1 MNNIIKIKSKYPAS
15 QKEEIEKAIADATDG
30 DAVFFEGGKYFVDGK
45 INIINKKNLIICGE
59 DATIVAHFDA
69 SVGFW
74 EFSGILAFKGCKN
87 ITLKKL
93 IFDTDN
99 PVNCSGSVVDKDT
112 ENTTVDVMLYDG
124 CTLDGSQTIFASCSL
139 DEDGS
144 PDYLFADT
152 TKRDYTC
159 LPNNTVKIQYAE
171 NVKAQIERLP
181 IGADFVIRHG
191 LGNFKVLDRS
201 SITFTDCDDTV
212 MEDITV
218 YNSAG
223 YMVVVFPRC
232 NNFTIRRYRVVVPQ
246 GSHRFWASNIDGIH
260 LLGLTGEC
268 IVEDCYF
275 DGLGDDAL
283 NIHSTSGFVDE
294 LTDGRI
300 KVSNHRFNI
309 PLEENWCRKGDK
321 ISVYGADFLRKG
333 KITVKE
339 YDGENIY
346 FDDIDGVVEVGDVV
360 GNDECLAKITVT
372 GTTVRNSRAR
382 ALLFQTNNVTVRDCY
397 FFGMSAA
404 AILLSPDIRVWHEV
418 GPCENVLI
426 ENCIFDKCAMSKD
439 EVRHAVQGAVMVRSS
454 HDSSG
459 IDYPAGVHKNIV
471 IKNNKFVDIP
481 ASAVCVCGTDGVTVT
496 DNVFLNCSG
505 EGGLN
510 GMKKY
515 DVFIKNCKNIKVENN
530 QTENENS
537 LHIE

>member
-1 MNNIIKIKSKYPAS
+1 MNNIIKIKSKYPTS
-15 QKEEIEKAIADATDG
+15 QKEEIEKAIAEAKEG
-30 DAVFFEGGKYFVDGK
+30 DAVFFEGGKYFVDGRIK
-45 INIINKKNLIICGE
+45 IENKKNLIICGE
-59 DATIVAHFDA
+59 DASIVAHFDA
-69 SVGFW
+69 NVGFW
-74 EFSGILAFKGCKN
+74 GFSGILAFKGCKN
-87 ITLKKL
+87 ITLKNL
-93 IFDTDN
+93 TFDTDN
-99 PVNCSGSVVDKDT
+99 PVNCGGSVVGKDT
-112 ENTTVDVMLYDG
+112 ENNTVDVMLYDG

-144 PDYLFADT
+144 PDYLFDDY
-152 TKRDYTC
+152 TKRSYTC
-159 LPNNTVKIQYAE
+159 LENNTVKIQYDK
-171 NVKAQIERLP
+171 NLKPKIERLP

-191 LGNFKVLDRS
+191 LGNFTVLERS

-232 NNFTIRRYRVVVPQ
+232 NNFTMRRYRMVVPQ

-294 LTDGRI
+294 AEKGRI

-309 PLEENWCRKGDK
+309 PLESNWCQKGDK

-333 KITVKE
+333 KITVKA

-346 FDDIDGVVEVGDVV
+346 FDDIDGIVEVGDVV
-360 GNDECLAKITVT
+360 GNDEYLAKITVT

-404 AILLSPDIRVWHEV
+404 AILFSPDIRVWHEV

-439 EVRHAVQGAVMVRSS
+439 EVRHTVQGAVMVKCS

-459 IDYPAGVHKNIV
+459 IDYPAGVQKNIV
-471 IKNNKFVDIP
+471 IRNNKFVDIP

-510 GMKKY
+510 GMKRY
-515 DVFIKNCKNIKVENN
+515 DVFIKNCENIKVENN
-530 QTENENS
+530 QTENENV
-537 LHIE
+537 LHVE

>member
-1 MNNIIKIKSKYPAS
+1 MEIIKIKSKYPAS
-15 QKEEIEKAIADATDG
+15 QKQEIEEAIRKAADG
-30 DAVFFEGGKYFVDGK
+30 DAIFFEGGKYFVDGK
-45 INIINKKNLIICGE
+45 IQIENKNNLVICGE
-59 DATIVAHFDA
+59 DATIVAHFDPK
-69 SVGFW
+69 VGFW

-87 ITLKKL
+87 ITLKQL
-93 IFDTDN
+93 TFDTDN
-99 PVNCSGSVVDKDT
+99 PVNCAGTVIATDV
-112 ENTTVDVMLYDG
+112 ENSTVDVMLFDG
-124 CTLDGSQTIFASCSL
+124 CTLDGNQTVFASCSL

-144 PDYLFADT
+144 PDYIFADYS
-152 TKRDYTC
+152 KREYKSIGG
-159 LPNNTVKIQYAE
+159 NAVRIQYGE
-171 NVKAQIERLP
+171 NSDKSIEKLP
-181 IGADFVIRHG
+181 IGSNFVIRHG
-191 LGNFKVLDRS
+191 LGNFTVLNRS

-232 NNFTIRRYRVVVPQ
+232 NNFTIRRYRVVVPS

-268 IVEDCYF
+268 VVEDCYF

-294 LTDGRI
+294 AESGKI

-333 KITVKE
+333 KIAVKD
-339 YDGENIY
+339 YDGSYVY
-346 FDDIDGVVEVGDVV
+346 FDELEGDVDVGDVV
-360 GNDECLAKITVT
+360 GNDEYLAKITVT
-372 GTTVRNSRAR
+372 GTTVRNTRAR

-404 AILLSPDIRVWHEV
+404 AILMAPDIRVWHEV
-418 GPCENVLI
+418 GPCTNVLI
-426 ENCIFDKCAMSKD
+426 ENCIFDKCAMSTND
-439 EVRHAVQGAVMVRSS
+439 TQHSVQGAVMVRSS
-454 HDSSG
+454 HDSLG

-471 IKNNKFVDIP
+471 IKNNKFVDVP
-481 ASAVCVCGTDGVTVT
+481 APAVCICGTDGVTVK
-496 DNVFLNCSG
+496 DNLFLNCGG
-505 EGGLN
+505 EGGLG

-515 DVFIKNCKNIKVENN
+515 DVFVKNCVNIDVSDND
-530 QTENENS
+530 TENENS